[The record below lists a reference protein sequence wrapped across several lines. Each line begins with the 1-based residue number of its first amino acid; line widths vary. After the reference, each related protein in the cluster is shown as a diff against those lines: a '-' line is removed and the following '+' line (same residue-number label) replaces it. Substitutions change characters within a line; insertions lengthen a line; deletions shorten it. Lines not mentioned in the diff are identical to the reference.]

1 MKKTI
6 ISFWM
11 LFVAIAFSQEKKI
24 TPILLSTQQL
34 VVDEFITMDSFGY
47 LYYIKG
53 NVFYKQKENELF
65 QKHIELIE
73 FEQTLFKTLNEK
85 YGDGDYDPITGV
97 FSPKS
102 IENNVEEL

>member
-1 MKKTI
+1 MAEQIKFTEEEI
-6 ISFWM
+6 
-11 LFVAIAFSQEKKI
+11 
-24 TPILLSTQQL
+24 QQINQL
-34 VVDEFITMDSFGY
+34 RQDVS
-47 LYYIKG
+47 
-53 NVFYKQKENELF
+53 NVFYQLGQVSIEKKRLIDEANEKENELF

-73 FEQTLFKTLNEK
+73 FEQTLFKTLNQK